1 MPSESC
7 TAVDNFLQD
16 VDEQISCKT
25 GLDSV
30 NRELRGHIEE
40 KAELYMEYGVEEKEA
55 YRRAVRDMGA
65 PDVVGMELN
74 KHHRLRTA
82 VPLLAV
88 ILLLMAVGVAGE
100 VLRDRIEWSLY
111 DILYEISDKRYFL
124 WGLLVLFL
132 VTRFGY
138 PFLLKHTKGIC
149 VLFLGICLFFGGL
162 YVTVKLFPGWLDQLY
177 MSQTLPG
184 LVFWN
189 LWRMFSGT
197 FFVGIVQLAV
207 PVGAVILYRWRNQYF
222 RGFLVLFLMQ
232 VLVIFLGKGNYMET
246 RTYVSVLLL
255 CAGCLG
261 TALYLSEKGWVSVS
275 RERGIL
281 TALAGFGLLLILWAA
296 PQWNQIRECWKI
308 CVNPGSRASVTN
320 AWDDSY
326 NNVLIRELLGK
337 AEAFGEIRL
346 TEEELT
352 QYDTAEWYYE
362 DGPGNWNGG
371 ETGDSDNVFDSLE
384 GYVKNQMKDQ
394 ENLSLRKILPQY
406 YMENYRISWWVLRY
420 GWVPALALTVLVLAL
435 PVMALLAAFRIRNH
449 LGRTVAFSAGLIFA
463 IQTVFYLIENFGFQF
478 GYFINLP
485 FVSEG
490 IVSITGSA
498 VLAGLILSAYR
509 FDTVIKE
516 PAEGVTSSDS
526 GIPEDKRRKTQE

>member
-100 VLRDRIEWSLY
+100 VLRDRM
-111 DILYEISDKRYFL
+111 
-124 WGLLVLFL
+124 
-132 VTRFGY
+132 
-138 PFLLKHTKGIC
+138 FLLKHTKGIC

-162 YVTVKLFPGWLDQLY
+162 YVAVKLFPGWLDQLY

-281 TALAGFGLLLILWAA
+281 TALAGFCLLLILWAA

-509 FDTVIKE
+509 FDTVIRETAE
-516 PAEGVTSSDS
+516 PATSSDS
-526 GIPEDKRRKTQE
+526 GTPEDKRRKTQE

>member
-100 VLRDRIEWSLY
+100 VLRDGIEWSLY

-149 VLFLGICLFFGGL
+149 VLFLIVCLTLGFMYLWPYEGL
-162 YVTVKLFPGWLDQLY
+162 YVLMGRIANVYRSSVYF
-177 MSQTLPG
+177 G
-184 LVFWN
+184 L
-189 LWRMFSGT
+189 
-197 FFVGIVQLAV
+197 IQLAV
-207 PVGAVILYRWRNQYF
+207 MVAAVLFYRKRHKGLSAFAGLLYYQAGIILIGNF
-222 RGFLVLFLMQ
+222 RYWDTIYYIPSMLLLVCCLGISLYVVKKHWVHIHLIKGVIAAFLSFLVLL
-232 VLVIFLGKGNYMET
+232 IF
-246 RTYVSVLLL
+246 
-255 CAGCLG
+255 
-261 TALYLSEKGWVSVS
+261 
-275 RERGIL
+275 
-281 TALAGFGLLLILWAA
+281 WAA
-296 PQWNQIRECWKI
+296 PKWNSIKENWNI
-308 CVNPGSRASVTN
+308 FMDPGERAATAN

-337 AEAFGEIRL
+337 AEVFGKIRL
-346 TEEELT
+346 TEEEMI
-352 QYDTAEWYYE
+352 QYGTSEWYYE
-362 DGPGNWNGG
+362 NGPGNWNGG
-371 ETGDSDNVFDSLE
+371 KIGDSGDAFDSLE
-384 GYVKNQMKDQ
+384 GYVKYKTQHLT
-394 ENLSLRKILPQY
+394 EPSLRKILPQY

-420 GWVPALALTVLVLAL
+420 GWIPAILLTLLCLAL
-435 PVMALLAAFRIRNH
+435 PVLALWTACQIRNH
-449 LGRTVAFSAGLIFA
+449 LGRLTALAAALALTV
-463 IQTVFYLIENFGFQF
+463 QTIIYIIESLGFQF
-478 GYFINLP
+478 GAFSNLP